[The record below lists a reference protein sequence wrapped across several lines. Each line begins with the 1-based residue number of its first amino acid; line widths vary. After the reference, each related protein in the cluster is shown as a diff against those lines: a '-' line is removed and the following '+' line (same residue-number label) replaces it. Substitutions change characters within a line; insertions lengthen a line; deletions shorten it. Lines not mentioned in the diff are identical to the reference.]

1 MAIWSKL
8 FTLGRAAG
16 NEAASAVVDANAL
29 RILDQEIRDAD
40 KAQGK
45 ARDDL
50 AGLGCS
56 PRILEAE
63 VLSFQAQIAKY
74 EGSARVAVDKG
85 MDLARRVAQR
95 IADLEQDISMKAPA
109 GRRHAPGRG
118 TDPYRHCRDRPQDR
132 AARREVDVVKVNESV
147 QSAARPPSQRAA
159 PAIRSVQPPTVLA
172 RIRERQMIR
181 GEKSAPRAKLEDRRT
196 GADLDEKL
204 RLAGILPGQS
214 SADDVL
220 ARLAPPSADAAADRA
235 APRHLTRPTTKGENP
250 CGASRSS
257 PALIGAP
264 GGCDRLRLSR
274 YRRARPIG
282 TRAWPCLHVRG
293 NRERIRAGRRAA
305 PCAMPSIWSMKSCAT
320 RPCSI
325 VSRSRRS
332 GMIWSPNPGAR
343 AEPSLYGRF
352 DFAL

>member
-50 AGLGCS
+50 AGLVARR
-56 PRILEAE
+56 RILEAE

-85 MDLARRVAQR
+85 NMDLARQVAQR
-95 IADLEQDISMKAPA
+95 IADLEQDISMKAPQVA
-109 GRRHAPGRG
+109 DMRQAEEQIHTAIAA
-118 TDPYRHCRDRPQDR
+118 TDRKIEQL
-132 AARREVDVVKVNESV
+132 RREVDVVKVNESV
-147 QSAARPPSQRAA
+147 QKAQATVAASGAGSSLGSAADS
-159 PAIRSVQPPTVLA
+159 LA

-181 GEKSAPRAKLEDRRT
+181 GEKLRAAGELEDRRT

-220 ARLAPPSADAAADRA
+220 ARLAPPK
-235 APRHLTRPTTKGENP
+235 PTLQIEQ
-250 CGASRSS
+250 
-257 PALIGAP
+257 
-264 GGCDRLRLSR
+264 
-274 YRRARPIG
+274 RRD
-282 TRAWPCLHVRG
+282 TDSTD
-293 NRERIRAGRRAA
+293 N
-305 PCAMPSIWSMKSCAT
+305 
-320 RPCSI
+320 
-325 VSRSRRS
+325 
-332 GMIWSPNPGAR
+332 
-343 AEPSLYGRF
+343 
-352 DFAL
+352 